1 MEAKFKIGDKLV
13 CVETTGIDGVG
24 WVLGKEIIVRKIET
38 YSGDGE
44 NIYWAVNDNGLG
56 VRERALELVSNKKFT
71 FSLI

>member
-13 CVETTGIDGVG
+13 CVETMGVKGVG

-38 YSGDGE
+38 NSYDGG
-44 NIYWAVNDNGLG
+44 NIYWSVHDVGFG
-56 VRERALELVSNKKFT
+56 VCERALELVSSKKFT